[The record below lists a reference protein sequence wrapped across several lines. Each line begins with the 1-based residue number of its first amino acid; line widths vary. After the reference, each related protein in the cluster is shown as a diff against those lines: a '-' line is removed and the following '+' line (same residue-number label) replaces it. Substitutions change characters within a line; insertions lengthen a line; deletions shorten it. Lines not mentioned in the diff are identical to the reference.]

1 MAALDLQ
8 ALALVGDMEAEHAW
22 VVAVL
27 AVLVV
32 AETRRLP
39 VWVVGW
45 VETLVQEATQDWD

>member
-32 AETRRLP
+32 AEARRLP